1 MKLNHYGYQVELEA
15 MEEDGGTIFT
25 VESVVTDGATNL
37 KELGQWLIDNA
48 LAIEKAA
55 YELVKQDAR
64 DAA

>member
-1 MKLNHYGYQVELEA
+1 MKLNHYGYQVELDP
-15 MEEDGGTIFT
+15 MEEDGSTLFT
-25 VESVVTDGATNL
+25 VESVTTDGATTL
-37 KELGQWLIDNA
+37 AELGQWLIDNA